1 MQISLSLF
9 LVFVIAQLIV
19 APTTKKKATTTTTK
33 KKTTTT
39 TKKSTTTKKKTTTKK
54 ATKKDITT
62 IKAQA
67 TTSFHADP
75 SRQLLCAFYFGES
88 CDTYRENCICKNT
101 QYGGP
106 LFILT
111 WMVKK
116 FKKLFNDIFIQNL

>member
-1 MQISLSLF
+1 MKMKISLSLF

-39 TKKSTTTKKKTTTKK
+39 TKKTTTKKAK

>member
-39 TKKSTTTKKKTTTKK
+39 TKKTTTKKAK